1 MPQVNVVRTIN
12 APADFVWNTVRA
24 FSGLEQYFSAF
35 VSSTVEGS
43 GVGATRVLNLGDGG
57 QFVER
62 LESVEDK
69 TRTLTY
75 RILQCPLPIENYVGT
90 VTVEDAG
97 DGTSRVTWSS
107 TFDASKDAE
116 SSMVEMFDGAYADGI
131 GGLEML
137 FKA

>member
-1 MPQVNVVRTIN
+1 VPQVNVVRTIN

-24 FSGLEQYFSAF
+24 FAGLEQYFSAF

-43 GVGATRVLNLGDGG
+43 GVGATRVLNLADGG

-62 LESVEDK
+62 LESVEDG
-69 TRTLTY
+69 TRTLSY

-97 DGTSRVTWSS
+97 DGASKVTWSS

-116 SSMVEMFDGAYADGI
+116 SAMVEMFDGAYADGI
-131 GGLEML
+131 GGLETL

>member
-1 MPQVNVVRTIN
+1 MAQVNVVRTIN

-35 VSSTVEGS
+35 VSSTVQGS
-43 GVGATRVLNLGDGG
+43 GVGATRVLDLAGGG

-62 LESVEDK
+62 LESVDDK

-75 RILQCPLPIENYVGT
+75 RVMQCPLPIENYVGS

-107 TFDASKDAE
+107 TFDAPKDAE
-116 SSMVEMFDGAYADGI
+116 SSMVEMFNGAYADGI
-131 GGLEML
+131 GGLEVL

>member
-1 MPQVNVVRTIN
+1 MPQVSVARTIN

-35 VSSTVEGS
+35 VSSTMEGS
-43 GVGATRVLNLGDGG
+43 GVGATRVLKLGDGG
-57 QFVER
+57 EFVER
-62 LESVEDK
+62 LESVEDE

-75 RILQCPLPIENYVGT
+75 RVLQCPLPIENYVGT

-97 DGTSRVTWSS
+97 GGKSKVTWSS
-107 TFDASKDAE
+107 TFDAPDDVAPS
-116 SSMVEMFDGAYADGI
+116 VTEMFEGAYGGGI

-137 FKA
+137 FRS